1 MHIKASFM
9 SVISDKVATSVMSVT
24 SWIAIKLYL
33 ASVWTSVTN
42 VFDEFVENQ
51 LLDHNDIP
59 QSLWEMAEEK
69 MEDSNSVFVRMDVL
83 WGYLG
88 SVKTGDGCEL
98 KF

>member
-1 MHIKASFM
+1 M
-9 SVISDKVATSVMSVT
+9 
-24 SWIAIKLYL
+24 
-33 ASVWTSVTN
+33 TN